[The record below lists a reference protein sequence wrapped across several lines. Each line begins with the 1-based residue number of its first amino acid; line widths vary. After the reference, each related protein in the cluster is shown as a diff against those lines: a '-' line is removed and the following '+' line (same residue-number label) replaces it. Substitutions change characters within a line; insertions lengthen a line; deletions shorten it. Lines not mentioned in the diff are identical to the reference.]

1 MNLDVRL
8 PIGLMFTIF
17 GVLLTGFGW
26 LGDPKSYQEHPLKLN
41 INLYW
46 GVVLLAFGVL
56 MLLLVARGRK
66 QG

>member
-17 GVLLTGFGW
+17 GALLSGFGW
-26 LGDPKSYQEHPLKLN
+26 LGDPKTYQEHPLKLN